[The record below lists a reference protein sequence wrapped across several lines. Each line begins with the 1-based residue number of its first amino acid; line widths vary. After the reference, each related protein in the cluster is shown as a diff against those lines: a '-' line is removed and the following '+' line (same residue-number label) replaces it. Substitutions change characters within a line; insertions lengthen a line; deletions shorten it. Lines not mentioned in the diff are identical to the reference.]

1 MRPAG
6 QAESAESR
14 IWRAWTGFGGEGAR
28 VFLLREKWTLRLEKI
43 PEIFVASVEMGG

>member
-1 MRPAG
+1 
-6 QAESAESR
+6 
-14 IWRAWTGFGGEGAR
+14 